1 MLSNRDLVE
10 LIDFRHLLHRHPEL
24 SGEERETAQRVA
36 NFIEPTRPDTLIT
49 GLGGHGVAAV
59 YDSGVPGPALM
70 FRSELDALPIFET
83 SGIAHRSEV
92 PGKGHLCGH
101 DGHSTILLGLA
112 RLIDRQRPKRGRVV
126 LLFQPA
132 EETGAGAA
140 AVIADPRFAGIKP
153 DWSFALHNMPGI
165 ARGRVSLAEG
175 PVNCASRGLRI
186 VLAGKTSHASVPEAG
201 ISPAQAV
208 SKLIAGLD
216 ELGPGGALEAG
227 FKLTTITHVRVGEP
241 AFGVAPGH
249 GEVWVTLRAM
259 TDRDMRELLADAE
272 TLSAKEAKAAGLG
285 LELSHHD
292 IFQSCENN
300 PDATIHLRAALD
312 AEGVRHDK
320 GVLPMRGSEDF
331 GLFGAHS
338 KSAMFFLGA
347 GETHPMVHNPDFD
360 FPDELIATGVRVF
373 DRVVRSFLG

>member
-1 MLSNRDLVE
+1 M
-10 LIDFRHLLHRHPEL
+10 
-24 SGEERETAQRVA
+24 
-36 NFIEPTRPDTLIT
+36 
-49 GLGGHGVAAV
+49 
-59 YDSGVPGPALM
+59 
-70 FRSELDALPIFET
+70 
-83 SGIAHRSEV
+83 
-92 PGKGHLCGH
+92 
-101 DGHSTILLGLA
+101 
-112 RLIDRQRPKRGRVV
+112 
-126 LLFQPA
+126 
-132 EETGAGAA
+132 
-140 AVIADPRFAGIKP
+140 
-153 DWSFALHNMPGI
+153 
-165 ARGRVSLAEG
+165 SLA
-175 PVNCASRGLRI
+175 
-186 VLAGKTSHASVPEAG
+186 
-201 ISPAQAV
+201 PAAHF
-208 SKLIAGLD
+208 K
-216 ELGPGGALEAG
+216 AG